1 MRLSLGLLL
10 IALWPA
16 GAAART
22 IPIYLI
28 HFESNSARIASGEDA
43 IIANAAASRAR
54 FRIVGHADRAGPA
67 TLNQR
72 LSRRRAEAVVAAL
85 IRHGVPA
92 NALEIGAWGEDRLMV
107 DTQDGVGDPRNRRV
121 EIVITCFEGDPE
133 PGFRC

>member
-1 MRLSLGLLL
+1 MRLFLGSLL

-16 GAAART
+16 SAAART
-22 IPIYLI
+22 VPVYLI

-43 IIANAAASRAR
+43 VIANAAR
-54 FRIVGHADRAGPA
+54 FRIEGHADRAGPA
-67 TLNQR
+67 THNQR
-72 LSRRRAEAVVAAL
+72 LSRRRAEAVAAAL

-107 DTQDGVGDPRNRRV
+107 DTQDGVGDPRNRRA
-121 EIVITCFEGDPE
+121 EIMITCFEGDPE